1 MGWGWAKMCLGVDV
15 GRVCPQRRP
24 CLNTSMDIPQRAG
37 PAVAGRKREVGL
49 VSFSLVRVVFAL
61 SFPASPPLHPQSQHF
76 LAHPN
81 LCLLSP
87 PEVTAGLGASS
98 RSWGI
103 SGGKNFG
110 PVFAELL
117 FPSRNL
123 SPGSLA
129 SSVYGNSGTSLTYCR
144 VEPTLNCSVYIS
156 KRFPERQRTKS
167 AFFPP
172 WLRLLAG
179 AGAAASCHLCPCA
192 DSPS

>member
-1 MGWGWAKMCLGVDV
+1 MCRRRRDSRGGGLQGRRKHLGGSGCSALHRGGLRVGWGWAKMCLGVDV

-49 VSFSLVRVVFAL
+49 DSFSLVRVVFAL

-98 RSWGI
+98 RSWGV
-103 SGGKNFG
+103 SGGGKTLVPFLRSCFSPRG
-110 PVFAELL
+110 IYLPVL
-117 FPSRNL
+117 
-123 SPGSLA
+123 
-129 SSVYGNSGTSLTYCR
+129 
-144 VEPTLNCSVYIS
+144 
-156 KRFPERQRTKS
+156 
-167 AFFPP
+167 
-172 WLRLLAG
+172 
-179 AGAAASCHLCPCA
+179 
-192 DSPS
+192 

>member
-1 MGWGWAKMCLGVDV
+1 MWSGVDV
-15 GRVCPQRRP
+15 GRVCPRGRP
-24 CLNTSMDIPQRAG
+24 CLNTSTDIPQRAG

-49 VSFSLVRVVFAL
+49 DSFSPVKVVFAL
-61 SFPASPPLHPQSQHF
+61 SFPASPPLRPQSQRF

-87 PEVTAGLGASS
+87 PEVTAHLPQELG
-98 RSWGI
+98 
-103 SGGKNFG
+103 GGRPPG
-110 PVFAELL
+110 AG
-117 FPSRNL
+117 
-123 SPGSLA
+123 GSLGLELWSRFCGA
-129 SSVYGNSGTSLTYCR
+129 TFPPEEFVSRFFSIKCLRKSGTSLTYCR
-144 VEPTLNCSVYIS
+144 VEPMLNCSVYIS

-167 AFFPP
+167 VFFPP